1 MAIPDR
7 FLEELSGRI
16 NIVDVV
22 SAYVPLTKKGANYWG
37 LCPFHHEK
45 TPSFSVNEDKQI
57 FHCFGCGKG
66 GGVYRFLMEMESL
79 SFPEAVQKLAQQE
92 GMTVPDQGRGGQNWQ
107 ERRRRILELN
117 KQAARFYREQL
128 SRPEGEAVAE
138 YIREKRR
145 ISPKFSARFGLGA
158 APDSWDALIRAMG
171 EQGYDKAELLEAGL
185 AVAGKNGGIYDK
197 FRNRLM
203 LPVIDARGDVIGFTS
218 RVMDDSQPKYMN
230 TPETAIFKKRSILY
244 GINYAKKTRRPYFIL
259 VEGNIDVI
267 TMHQAGFDNTVAT
280 MGTALTEEHVRQL
293 GRYTKE
299 LVLCLD
305 NDEAGADA
313 TQRAIALLKNS
324 GVAVR
329 VLRLPQRQKEDGTL
343 GKQDPDDY
351 IKNYGPAAFEQ
362 LLEQQSATPAQ
373 YRLDQLR
380 QQFDLERDEQKAQYL
395 LAAAQVVAGLS
406 SPVER
411 EIYGGRAADI
421 AGISRQAMAQE
432 VERLRKRRGWEARR
446 KQERQ
451 ALAPAQRLQPK
462 ERALRYKD
470 VRSARAE
477 EGILRVVLLDGE
489 YFRQLEELEG
499 EDFSSPLLGRAFE
512 LLRQQW
518 RQGRT
523 PSLAALDGQI
533 DPREADHLSAIAQ
546 QPQSAN
552 TAQTALE
559 DYRQILLAR
568 RQVGQ
573 IRTGEDLARL
583 RDALKQKKSYG
594 G

>member
-1 MAIPDR
+1 MAIPER
-7 FLEELSGRI
+7 FLEELSDRV
-16 NIVDVV
+16 NIVEVV
-22 SAYVPLTKKGANYWG
+22 SAYVPLTKKGTNYWG

-218 RVMDDSQPKYMN
+218 RVMDNSQPKYMN
-230 TPETAIFKKRSILY
+230 TPETPIFKKRSILY
-244 GINYAKKTRRPYFIL
+244 GINYAKKTKRPYFIL

-280 MGTALTEEHVRQL
+280 MGTALTEEHIRQL
-293 GRYTKE
+293 GRYTRE
-299 LVLCLD
+299 LVVCLD
-305 NDEAGADA
+305 SDAAGEDA
-313 TQRAIALLKNS
+313 TQRAIGQLRNS
-324 GVAVR
+324 GIEVR
-329 VLRLPQRQKEDGTL
+329 ILRLPQRRDEEGNL
-343 GKQDPDDY
+343 LKQDPDEY
-351 IKNYGPAAFEQ
+351 IRRYGGEAFEQ
-362 LLEQQSATPAQ
+362 LLEERGSSPAE
-373 YRLDQLR
+373 YRLSLLR
-380 QQFDLERDEQKAQYL
+380 RDFDLERDDQKAQYL
-395 LAAAQVVAGLS
+395 LAAAQMVAGLS

-411 EIYGGRAADI
+411 EIYGNRAADA
-421 AGISRQAMAQE
+421 AGISHQAMAQE
-432 VERLRKRRGWEARR
+432 VERLRKKKGWEDRR
-446 KQERQ
+446 KQERKD
-451 ALAPAQRLQPK
+451 LAPAQQLQPK
-462 ERALRYKD
+462 ERSLRYKD

-477 EGILRVVLLDGE
+477 EGILRVVLLDGD
-489 YFRQLEELEG
+489 YFRQLEELRE
-499 EDFSSPLLGRAFE
+499 EDFSSPLLGRAFAM
-512 LLRQQW
+512 LRQQW
-518 RQGRT
+518 QQGRQ
-523 PSLAALDGQI
+523 PSLAALDGRFE
-533 DPREADHLSAIAQ
+533 PREADHLSAIAQ
-546 QPQSAN
+546 QPQSAH
-552 TAQTALE
+552 TAQQALL
-559 DYRQILLAR
+559 DYKQILLAR
-568 RQVGQ
+568 QRRGE
-573 IRTGEDLARL
+573 IHTGEDLAQL
-583 RDALKQKKSYG
+583 RDALRQKKRYG